1 MTAAGWE
8 LQQAIFA
15 RLDLLL
21 AEPVYDH
28 VPQNAPFPYVVVGDA
43 TATAW
48 GAGDLDG
55 ESHAMSIHIWSR
67 YQGRKEM
74 KQLMAA
80 IITALNGVAL
90 SLSGHQL
97 VDLRFVFADEF
108 PDPDGIS
115 RHGLVRFRAVT
126 HPV

>member
-15 RLDLLL
+15 RLDLQLT
-21 AEPVYDH
+21 ETVYDH
-28 VPQNAPFPYVVVGDA
+28 VPQNAPFPYVVVGDS

-55 ESHAMSIHIWSR
+55 EQHALSVHIWSR

-74 KQLMAA
+74 RQIMAS
-80 IITALNGVAL
+80 IMTALNGAPL
-90 SLSGHQL
+90 SLTGHNL
-97 VDLRFVFADEF
+97 VDIRFVFADEF

-126 HPV
+126 HPA